1 MTPTIQS
8 TTHALKEW
16 QVAVQALE
24 QGEQVLLLRK
34 GGIRE
39 TEGKF
44 AVEHDRVLL
53 YPTYEHQ
60 QPRFLKPEY
69 ADLVEPV
76 ASGWHP
82 DTIRIGSWAIITEI
96 FQVTNAERVADL
108 SLYHIWTAEFI
119 AERLKWKPSQPLY
132 VLLLRTYR
140 LNHAQQI
147 DYSPEYG
154 GCRSWIDLV
163 MPIDLEDS
171 QVVLSD
177 REYAQQVERIRA
189 IVGG

>member
-1 MTPTIQS
+1 MTSTIPS

-16 QVAVQALE
+16 QVAIQALE
-24 QGEQVLLLRK
+24 TGAQVLLLRK

-39 TEGKF
+39 TGGKF
-44 AVEHDRVLL
+44 TVEHERVLL

-69 ADLVEPV
+69 ADRVEPV

-82 DTIRIGSWAIITEI
+82 ETVRIGSWAMITEI

-119 AERLKWKPSQPLY
+119 ADRLKWKPSQPLY

-140 LNHAQQI
+140 LNQPQLI
-147 DYSPEYG
+147 NYSPTYS
-154 GCRSWIDLV
+154 GCRSWIDLLT
-163 MPIDLEDS
+163 PIDLNDS
-171 QVVLSD
+171 QVVVSD
-177 REYAQQVERIRA
+177 REYALQIERIRA
-189 IVGG
+189 IVGS

>member
-1 MTPTIQS
+1 MQTLQS

-39 TEGKF
+39 TGGKF
-44 AVEHDRVLL
+44 TIEQEQVLL

-69 ADLVEPV
+69 ADRVEPV
-76 ASGWHP
+76 ASNWHP
-82 DTIRIGSWAIITEI
+82 ETVRIGSWATITEI

-119 AERLKWKPSQPLY
+119 ADRLKWKPSQPLY
-132 VLLLRTYR
+132 VLLLRTYC
-140 LNHAQQI
+140 LNQPQLI

-154 GCRSWIDLV
+154 GCRSWINLLT
-163 MPIDLEDS
+163 PIALEDS
-171 QVVLSD
+171 HAVLSD
-177 REYAQQVERIRA
+177 SEYAQQVERIQA
-189 IVGG
+189 IITG

>member
-1 MTPTIQS
+1 MTPTIHS

-24 QGEQVLLLRK
+24 QGEQTLLLRK

-39 TEGKF
+39 TGGKF
-44 AVEHDRVLL
+44 AVEHEQVLL

-69 ADLVEPV
+69 ADRVEPIP
-76 ASGWHP
+76 AGWRP
-82 DTIRIGSWAIITEI
+82 ENVRIGSWAVITEI

-119 AERLKWKPSQPLY
+119 ADRLKWKPSQPLY

-140 LNHAQQI
+140 LNQPQLI
-147 DYSPEYG
+147 DFTPEYG
-154 GCRSWIDLV
+154 GCRSWIDLLS
-163 MPIDLEDS
+163 PIALADS

-177 REYAQQVERIRA
+177 REYDLQVERIRA
-189 IVGG
+189 IVGS